1 MTEHDTQPFTPPPG
15 PAPDQPPPVSP
26 APAATPPVVTPAAG
40 HGRRGAVLWGV
51 TLIAVGGLLLV
62 SQFVP
67 GIALWRYWPLIIIA
81 LGVRQTLG
89 PASGGWSIK
98 HGIDG
103 LVTVAIGLVFLGQM
117 LGYLGWNVWLNI
129 LRLWPL
135 LLVAL
140 GIEIAGKGM
149 RSEWVRAFGG
159 VVVIGGLAY
168 GALVMTPTS
177 GTWLPIVPVTGSAE
191 TFSEGAA
198 HNRDVAE
205 GTAVIRGGVGRLRI
219 EAGDDLVT
227 AAGRSPFEPTF
238 DVSVTG
244 RKADV
249 EVGLGAGTWV
259 PTAED
264 IRLDVTLDDTVVWDL
279 TVDAG
284 VTQYTVDARELR
296 LSALHLASGVS
307 DGTLVL
313 GSARDAGASGAVSVK
328 IQAGV
333 SALTVRVP
341 SGDPVRVSVS
351 DGLSGVDARGDWTQT
366 RGSGKRVYESDG
378 FRGSRVYWDIE
389 IESGVGGITI
399 EYY

>member
-1 MTEHDTQPFTPPPG
+1 MTEHDTQPVGPSPAPPTGQPPVIG
-15 PAPDQPPPVSP
+15 PAPTEPPSGGMYPS
-26 APAATPPVVTPAAG
+26 G

-62 SQFVP
+62 SQFIP

-81 LGVRQTLG
+81 VGVRQALG
-89 PASGGWSIK
+89 PASGAWSIK
-98 HGIDG
+98 HGVDG

-149 RSEWVRAFGG
+149 RSESFRALGG
-159 VVVIGGLAY
+159 VVVVAGLAY
-168 GALVMTPTS
+168 GSLVMTPTT
-177 GTWLPIVPVTGSAE
+177 GTWLPIIPVTGSAE
-191 TFSEGAA
+191 AFSETSARD
-198 HNRDVAE
+198 RDVTE
-205 GTAVIRGGVGRLRI
+205 GVAVVKGGVGRLRV

-227 AAGRSPFEPTF
+227 ATGRSPFEPTF

-244 RKADV
+244 GEADV
-249 EVGLGAGTWV
+249 EVGIGAGTWV

-264 IRLDVTLDDTVVWDL
+264 IRLDVTLDGSVTWDL

-284 VTQYTVDARELR
+284 VTQYTVDARGLR

-313 GSARDAGASGAVSVK
+313 GRARAAGVSGAVPVK

-341 SGDPVRVSVS
+341 AGEQVRVSVS
-351 DGLSGVDARGDWTQT
+351 DGLSGVDARGDWTQR
-366 RGSGKRVYESDG
+366 RGSGGRVWESDG
-378 FRGSRVYWDIE
+378 FRESGAYWDID
-389 IESGVGGITI
+389 IESGIGGITI

>member
-1 MTEHDTQPFTPPPG
+1 
-15 PAPDQPPPVSP
+15 
-26 APAATPPVVTPAAG
+26 
-40 HGRRGAVLWGV
+40 VLWGV

-81 LGVRQTLG
+81 LGVRQMLG

-98 HGIDG
+98 QGVDG
-103 LVTVAIGLVFLGQM
+103 LVTVAIGSVFLGQM

-129 LRLWPL
+129 LKLWPL

-140 GIEIAGKGM
+140 GVEIAGKGL
-149 RSEWVRAFGG
+149 RSEWVRALGG

-191 TFSEGAA
+191 DFSESAA
-198 HNRDVAE
+198 HDRGVTEGVA
-205 GTAVIRGGVGRLRI
+205 VVRGGVGRLRV
-219 EAGDDLVT
+219 EAGDDLV
-227 AAGRSPFEPTF
+227 AATGRSPFEPVF
-238 DVSVTG
+238 DVSAG
-244 RKADV
+244 GGKADV

-264 IRLDVTLDDTVVWDL
+264 IRLDVTLDGAVVWDL

-284 VTQYTVDARELR
+284 VTQYTVDARGLR
-296 LSALHLASGVS
+296 LSALRLASGVS

-313 GSARDAGASGAVSVK
+313 GRARGAGGSGPVPVR

-341 SGDPVRVSVS
+341 SGDAVRVSVS

-378 FRGSRVYWDIE
+378 FRGTGAYWDIE
-389 IESGVGGITI
+389 IESGIGGITI